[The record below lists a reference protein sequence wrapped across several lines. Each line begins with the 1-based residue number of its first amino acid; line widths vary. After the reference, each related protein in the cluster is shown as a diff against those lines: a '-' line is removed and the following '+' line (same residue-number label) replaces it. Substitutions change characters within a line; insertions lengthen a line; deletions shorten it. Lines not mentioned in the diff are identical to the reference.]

1 MYSGVSF
8 RVKPWETIEADIE
21 EAATAGPSFKRVFLC
36 DGDALIL
43 PTRKLLRILEA
54 IHSKLPWVERVGV
67 YGDTRSV
74 GRKSVEEL
82 VALRQAGLGIVYH
95 GAETGSDAVME
106 RIDKG
111 GTRKECL
118 ETARRLREAGIT
130 HSVMVLLGI
139 GGRELSSDHAR
150 ETASMLSEMAPR
162 YVGAL
167 TTTLVP
173 GTPLHTEAA
182 QGAFELPSP
191 FEMLLELRTIVAE
204 SQFTHTRFSCNHASN
219 YLPMRMDL
227 PRDRDAVLHALDQV
241 IAEGNQGA
249 LKPEY
254 LRGL

>member
-1 MYSGVSF
+1 
-8 RVKPWETIEADIE
+8 
-21 EAATAGPSFKRVFLC
+21 
-36 DGDALIL
+36 
-43 PTRKLLRILEA
+43 
-54 IHSKLPWVERVGV
+54 
-67 YGDTRSV
+67 
-74 GRKSVEEL
+74 
-82 VALRQAGLGIVYH
+82 
-95 GAETGSDAVME
+95 
-106 RIDKG
+106 
-111 GTRKECL
+111 
-118 ETARRLREAGIT
+118 
-130 HSVMVLLGI
+130 MVLLGI